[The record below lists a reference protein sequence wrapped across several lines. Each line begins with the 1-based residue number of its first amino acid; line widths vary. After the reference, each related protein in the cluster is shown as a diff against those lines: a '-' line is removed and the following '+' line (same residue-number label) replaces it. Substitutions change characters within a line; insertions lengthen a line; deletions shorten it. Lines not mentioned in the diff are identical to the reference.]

1 MKKVPKS
8 LKVKTSE
15 TQWLQTKI
23 LQLQVM
29 SLHPSRRNSQK
40 LYNQP
45 TPHALFYFSVGYRLI
60 SRFRVTRRARW
71 GLWSDQNPIWASF
84 LTGRPWVAILERF
97 FGWVMWH
104 WGWSRDFDDVGF
116 WWRGPRGL
124 IFSSAPKI
132 DSDLPIPNHEIWIYD
147 VQKRVTWHQKWSCD
161 MENVTW
167 WIMWHFRT
175 IDVVLRCRTF

>member
-45 TPHALFYFSVGYRLI
+45 TQNALFYFSVGYHRI
-60 SRFRVTRRARW
+60 SRCELPYRARW
-71 GLWSDQNPIWASF
+71 VLWHDQNPIWASF

-97 FGWVMWH
+97 LVGSCDIEVDHVTLMTSDFDGGGPGGLFFPAH
-104 WGWSRDFDDVGF
+104 QKLIQICPFQITRSEFTTSKKGSRDTKNG
-116 WWRGPRGL
+116 
-124 IFSSAPKI
+124 
-132 DSDLPIPNHEIWIYD
+132 H
-147 VQKRVTWHQKWSCD
+147 VTWKMSRDESCD
-161 MENVTW
+161 TFGRL
-167 WIMWHFRT
+167 MWF
-175 IDVVLRCRTF
+175 

>member
-45 TPHALFYFSVGYRLI
+45 TQHALFYFSVWYHRI
-60 SRFRVTRRARW
+60 SRCELPYRALW

-84 LTGRPWVAILERF
+84 LTGRPWVAILEHF

-104 WGWSRDFDDVGF
+104 WGWSRDFDDVGL
-116 WWRGPRGL
+116 WWRGPGGL
-124 IFSSAPKI
+124 FFPA
-132 DSDLPIPNHEIWIYD
+132 H
-147 VQKRVTWHQKWSCD
+147 QKLIQICPFQITRSEFTTSKKGSRDTKNGHVTWKMSRDESCD
-161 MENVTW
+161 TFGRL
-167 WIMWHFRT
+167 MWF
-175 IDVVLRCRTF
+175 